1 MPSQYAE
8 AAEVILQGGIVAYPT
23 ESCFGLGCDYR
34 NLPAIKRI
42 LNIKRR
48 HRDKGLIVVSDHFS
62 RVLPLIESI
71 PNDMRDSI
79 CKSWPGPNTWLIP
92 AKKSVS
98 PWLKG
103 KHDSLAVR
111 ISRHRGVRELCRLV
125 AVPLVSTSANRSG
138 KSLIRNY
145 EQVKAEFV
153 EDVDYIINDSI
164 GYQLK
169 PSVIRDAVTGAIIRH

>member
-1 MPSQYAE
+1 MSNQYSE
-8 AAEVILQGGIVAYPT
+8 AAEIILQGGVVAYPT

-34 NLPAIKRI
+34 NITAIKRI

-48 HRDKGLIVVSDHFS
+48 RRDKGLIVVSDHVS

-71 PNDMRDSI
+71 PHGMRDSI
-79 CKSWPGPNTWLIP
+79 YKSWPGPNTWLIP
-92 AKKSVS
+92 AKKSTS

-103 KHDSLAVR
+103 EHDSLAIR
-111 ISRHRGVRELCRLV
+111 ISRHRGARELCRLV
-125 AVPLVSTSANRSG
+125 GVPLVSTSANRSG
-138 KSLIRNY
+138 KSLIRSY
-145 EQVKAEFV
+145 EQVYTAFIGE
-153 EDVDYIINDSI
+153 VDYIINDSI